1 MELLGSTNWGEKT
14 KWIGEVCKRLMLKGP
29 VKEPR
34 KQELRFDRTLHSQAS
49 RVGKTYMTITFS
61 LPEPDVGLLSSQEQ
75 QQAQQNQQ
83 NHSTP
88 PASECGLHV
97 SGILAVVHP
106 PIFHFRVYILTSD
119 LTVFYFCF
127 FFLFLVGPLLQQPD
141 KFGIF
146 NAALRRTHSKLFGNA
161 SVEGRGFV
169 FQTHVGRRKKEKS
182 GTTPTKQLDTQNGRW
197 WGRH

>member
-83 NHSTP
+83 NQQNHSTP

-97 SGILAVVHP
+97 SVILAVVHP
-106 PIFHFRVYILTSD
+106 PILGYTSSHQTS
-119 LTVFYFCF
+119 LFSIFVSF
-127 FFLFLVGPLLQQPD
+127 FSF
-141 KFGIF
+141 
-146 NAALRRTHSKLFGNA
+146 
-161 SVEGRGFV
+161 
-169 FQTHVGRRKKEKS
+169 
-182 GTTPTKQLDTQNGRW
+182 W
-197 WGRH
+197 

>member
-83 NHSTP
+83 NQQNDSTP

-106 PIFHFRVYILTSD
+106 PIFHFRVHPHIRPH
-119 LTVFYFCF
+119 C
-127 FFLFLVGPLLQQPD
+127 FLFLFLFFI
-141 KFGIF
+141 FG
-146 NAALRRTHSKLFGNA
+146 R
-161 SVEGRGFV
+161 SVA
-169 FQTHVGRRKKEKS
+169 
-182 GTTPTKQLDTQNGRW
+182 TTTGQVRNI
-197 WGRH
+197 